1 MELWRRLIWNQRA
14 VYLDGFVVTLEICA
28 IAFAVAVVLGLAVC
42 LIRLY
47 VRPLRW
53 LAIFHIEFC
62 RSTPIYVQL
71 MWVNY
76 VWPDLFGWPQDY
88 FNAGWTA
95 LALQSSGYLAETFRA
110 GIEGIARGQREAA
123 YSLGMSRALT
133 LRRIVLPQVF
143 VTMAPSIMNQLIV
156 VVKSSTLVS
165 ESRCPTCSTRR
176 CGWSIS
182 GSSRSRSCPS
192 PHLSTSCSCSCSRC
206 CSTGWPTGCGRA
218 TDDRPIGGGGNG

>member
-1 MELWRRLIWNQRA
+1 MDIWQRLIWNQRGL
-14 VYLDGFVVTLEICA
+14 YLEGFIVTVEICA
-28 IAFAVAVVLGLAVC
+28 IAFVVAVVAGMAIC

-53 LAIFHIEFC
+53 VAIGWIEFC

-95 LALQSSGYLAETFRA
+95 LALQTSGYLAETFRA

-123 YSLGMSRALT
+123 TSLGMSRALT

-143 VTMAPSIMNQLIV
+143 ITMAPAIMNQVIV

-165 ESRCPTCSTRR
+165 VIAVPDLLYQAMKLVNIWFEP
-176 CGWSIS
+176 IEI
-182 GSSRSRSCPS
+182 
-192 PHLSTSCSCSCSRC
+192 LSFTALVYILFVFLLSLALNRLADRL
-206 CSTGWPTGCGRA
+206 RA
-218 TDDRPIGGGGNG
+218 RYS

>member
-1 MELWRRLIWNQRA
+1 MELWRRLVWNQRA
-14 VYLDGFVVTLEICA
+14 VYLDGFIVTLEICA
-28 IAFAVAVVLGLAVC
+28 IAFAVAVALGLLVC

-53 LAIFHIEFC
+53 LAIGHIEFC

-88 FNAGWTA
+88 FNAGWAA

-143 VTMAPSIMNQLIV
+143 ITMAPSIMNQLIV

-165 ESRCPTCSTRR
+165 VIAVPDLLYQAMRLVNIWFEP
-176 CGWSIS
+176 IEI
-182 GSSRSRSCPS
+182 
-192 PHLSTSCSCSCSRC
+192 LSFTALVYILFVFLLSLLLNRLADRL
-206 CSTGWPTGCGRA
+206 RA
-218 TDDRPIGGGGNG
+218 RYG

>member
-14 VYLDGFVVTLEICA
+14 VYLDGFIVTIEICA
-28 IAFAVAVVLGLAVC
+28 IAFAVAVALGLAVC

-53 LAIFHIEFC
+53 LAICHIEFC

-88 FNAGWTA
+88 FNAGWAA

-165 ESRCPTCSTRR
+165 VIAVPDLLYQAMRLVNVWFEP
-176 CGWSIS
+176 IEI
-182 GSSRSRSCPS
+182 
-192 PHLSTSCSCSCSRC
+192 LSFTALVYILFVFLLSALLNRLADRL
-206 CSTGWPTGCGRA
+206 RA
-218 TDDRPIGGGGNG
+218 RYG

>member
-1 MELWRRLIWNQRA
+1 MELWRRLVWNQRA
-14 VYLDGFVVTLEICA
+14 VYLDGFIVTLEICA
-28 IAFAVAVVLGLAVC
+28 IAFAVAVVLGLLVC
-42 LIRLY
+42 LVRLY

-76 VWPDLFGWPQDY
+76 VWPDLFGWPQSY
-88 FNAGWTA
+88 FNAGWVA

-110 GIEGIARGQREAA
+110 GIESIARGQREAA

-165 ESRCPTCSTRR
+165 VIAVPDLLYQAMRLVNIWFEP
-176 CGWSIS
+176 IEI
-182 GSSRSRSCPS
+182 
-192 PHLSTSCSCSCSRC
+192 LSFTALVYILFVFLLSALLNRLADRL
-206 CSTGWPTGCGRA
+206 RA
-218 TDDRPIGGGGNG
+218 RYG